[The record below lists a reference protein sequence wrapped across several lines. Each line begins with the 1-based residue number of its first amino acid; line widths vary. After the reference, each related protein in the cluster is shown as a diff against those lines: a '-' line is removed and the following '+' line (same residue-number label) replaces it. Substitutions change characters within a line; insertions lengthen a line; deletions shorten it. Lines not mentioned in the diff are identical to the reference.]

1 MPGCRMP
8 ERPGTAAMS
17 ATLAVARDR
26 ARRRPGSGGSSPPHA
41 VPQAEQLPLDT
52 PIAPAW
58 VLPRQLLH
66 QRAHLGRD
74 RWPARRVRVD
84 PFLLDQAPVPCQ
96 QRSRSHDP
104 VQAEVSG
111 QQPRQGRQHGTVS
124 PVRLRARDTCR
135 RNTATSCRS
144 TRISASLAASLRA
157 RSTSQPDT
165 RTMKMYMR
173 RMSTSAERRA
183 AGQAHARDS
192 GTAQANTKA
201 SAARHP
207 RLCAWPPPIDSYR
220 GEQTRALPS
229 SPLGWPRGVQ
239 QSCGTTGNMTSIDRP
254 PVCLAPGGP

>member
-58 VLPRQLLH
+58 VLPRQLFH
-66 QRAHLGRD
+66 RRAHLGRD

-84 PFLLDQAPVPCQ
+84 PFLRDQAPVPCQ

-124 PVRLRARDTCR
+124 PVRLRAGYLPAQGCNLMPEHHD
-135 RNTATSCRS
+135 
-144 TRISASLAASLRA
+144 LRLLSGVA
-157 RSTSQPDT
+157 PRQEHQPAGHPDHEDV
-165 RTMKMYMR
+165 YE
-173 RMSTSAERRA
+173 ANEHERRA
-183 AGQAHARDS
+183 SSSRSGPRAGFWHGTGLETCLGS
-192 GTAQANTKA
+192 GSGSCLRNVLANN
-201 SAARHP
+201 
-207 RLCAWPPPIDSYR
+207 
-220 GEQTRALPS
+220 
-229 SPLGWPRGVQ
+229 LG
-239 QSCGTTGNMTSIDRP
+239 TS
-254 PVCLAPGGP
+254 